1 MKRRIEIMKNYTTP
15 DVTFV
20 KIKEDVI
27 TTSNNYLVDTFDD
40 LHTWEGEQIG

>member
-1 MKRRIEIMKNYTTP
+1 MKNYMTP

-27 TTSNNYLVDTFDD
+27 TTSNNYIVDTFDD
-40 LHTWEGEQIG
+40 LTEWNGVQIG